1 MTDASTATPKT
12 NARPPRRQQL
22 DMADQLKQLQAG
34 PDAGTGATADAG
46 APAQQAREP
55 REPREPRESRGPRPP
70 RQNNQGGGNQRPQR
84 QQQPRRQGEGQPQGQ
99 QRQAQGQGQGRDQA
113 QAQPQRTPRK
123 VSPALER
130 LFELYPQLFGARFL
144 PLKLGVYEELLA
156 RHPEDFKA
164 EDLKIAMGQHARSTR
179 YLEAVAAGLARHDLD
194 GNALDPVAPEH
205 VHHAILELHRRRLQR
220 ANGEDLRPQ
229 LVARIAKAV
238 EASGLDREA
247 YAVLVRSRDENNN
260 AVVDE
265 ALAELAQQAA
275 KREALL
281 RAFEASGR
289 SEQEFADMYGMKH
302 GDVTRTLQRARK
314 DREAPAPA
322 STPAPEADA
331 TPAETQAVEATDATE
346 AQAAP
351 EQAPTAAAE
360 TPASPEAAATPEAA
374 TTPDTPAAN

>member
-34 PDAGTGATADAG
+34 PDADSGTSTSAET
-46 APAQQAREP
+46 PAQQP
-55 REPREPRESRGPRPP
+55 REPREPRQSRPP

-84 QQQPRRQGEGQPQGQ
+84 QQQQPRKQGAQG
-99 QRQAQGQGQGRDQA
+99 QAQGQA
-113 QAQPQRTPRK
+113 QAQPQRAPRK
-123 VSPALER
+123 VNPVLER
-130 LFELYPQLFGARFL
+130 LFELYPQLFGARFV

-302 GDVTRTLQRARK
+302 GDVTRTLQRARA
-314 DREAPAPA
+314 DREAPAAPA
-322 STPAPEADA
+322 ATPATTQAVDEAPEAPEAPEAD
-331 TPAETQAVEATDATE
+331 
-346 AQAAP
+346 
-351 EQAPTAAAE
+351 
-360 TPASPEAAATPEAA
+360 
-374 TTPDTPAAN
+374 

>member
-34 PDAGTGATADAG
+34 PDADSGTSTSAET
-46 APAQQAREP
+46 PAQQP
-55 REPREPRESRGPRPP
+55 RQSRPP
-70 RQNNQGGGNQRPQR
+70 RQNNQGAGNQGAANQRPQR
-84 QQQPRRQGEGQPQGQ
+84 QQQQQQQPRKQGAQG
-99 QRQAQGQGQGRDQA
+99 QAQGQGQA
-113 QAQPQRTPRK
+113 AAQPQRAPRK
-123 VSPALER
+123 VNPVLER
-130 LFELYPQLFGARFL
+130 LFELYPQLFGARFV

-302 GDVTRTLQRARK
+302 GEVTRTLQRARA
-314 DREAPAPA
+314 DREAPAAPA
-322 STPAPEADA
+322 VEAPEA
-331 TPAETQAVEATDATE
+331 P
-346 AQAAP
+346 AAP
-351 EQAPTAAAE
+351 AA
-360 TPASPEAAATPEAA
+360 
-374 TTPDTPAAN
+374 D

>member
-34 PDAGTGATADAG
+34 AGTDAGAD
-46 APAQQAREP
+46 APAQQQQQP
-55 REPREPRESRGPRPP
+55 RQASRPP
-70 RQNNQGGGNQRPQR
+70 RQKNTGRGPRAQQPQQQKAQAQ
-84 QQQPRRQGEGQPQGQ
+84 QQQP
-99 QRQAQGQGQGRDQA
+99 QRA
-113 QAQPQRTPRK
+113 PRK
-123 VSPALER
+123 VNPVLER
-130 LFELYPQLFGARFL
+130 LFELYPQLFGARFV
-144 PLKLGVYEELLA
+144 PLKLGVYEELIA

-205 VHHAILELHRRRLQR
+205 VHHAILELHRRRMLR
-220 ANGEDLRPQ
+220 NNGNAEELRPQ

-247 YAVLVRSRDENNN
+247 YAVLVRSRDANAN

-265 ALAELAQQAA
+265 ALAELAEQAA

-289 SEQEFADMYGMKH
+289 SEQEFADMYGMKP
-302 GDVTRTLQRARK
+302 GDVTRTLQRVRDDKKRA
-314 DREAPAPA
+314 EAAA
-322 STPAPEADA
+322 AAA
-331 TPAETQAVEATDATE
+331 AVAATE
-346 AQAAP
+346 VQAAP
-351 EQAPTAAAE
+351 EA
-360 TPASPEAAATPEAA
+360 EAAPAA
-374 TTPDTPAAN
+374 TDAPAAD

>member
-34 PDAGTGATADAG
+34 PDAGTGASAES
-46 APAQQAREP
+46 PAQPQQPRGP
-55 REPREPRESRGPRPP
+55 REPREPRQSRPP

-84 QQQPRRQGEGQPQGQ
+84 QQQQPRNQA
-99 QRQAQGQGQGRDQA
+99 AQGQG

-130 LFELYPQLFGARFL
+130 LFELYPQLFGARFV

-179 YLEAVAAGLARHDLD
+179 YLESVAAGLPRHDLD

-205 VHHAILELHRRRLQR
+205 VHHAILELHRRRSQR
-220 ANGEDLRPQ
+220 NNNGEDLRPQ

-302 GDVTRTLQRARK
+302 GDVTRTLQRARA
-314 DREAPAPA
+314 DRAAPVAA
-322 STPAPEADA
+322 KAPEAAPAA
-331 TPAETQAVEATDATE
+331 TQQAPA

-351 EQAPTAAAE
+351 EAQAAVEAAEKPAASQAPAAPTTPE
-360 TPASPEAAATPEAA
+360 TPAA
-374 TTPDTPAAN
+374 D

>member
-322 STPAPEADA
+322 APASTPAPEADE
-331 TPAETQAVEATDATE
+331 TPAETQAVEATTDATE
-346 AQAAP
+346 AQEAP

-360 TPASPEAAATPEAA
+360 TPASPEAAATPDA
-374 TTPDTPAAN
+374 PAAN

>member
-34 PDAGTGATADAG
+34 PDADSGTSTSAET
-46 APAQQAREP
+46 PAQQP
-55 REPREPRESRGPRPP
+55 RQSRPP
-70 RQNNQGGGNQRPQR
+70 RQNNQGAGNQRPQR
-84 QQQPRRQGEGQPQGQ
+84 QQQQPRKQGAQG
-99 QRQAQGQGQGRDQA
+99 QAQGQGQA
-113 QAQPQRTPRK
+113 AAQPQRAPRK
-123 VSPALER
+123 VNPVLER
-130 LFELYPQLFGARFL
+130 LFELYPQLFGARFV

-302 GDVTRTLQRARK
+302 GDVTRTLQRARA
-314 DREAPAPA
+314 DREAPAAPA
-322 STPAPEADA
+322 VEAPEAPEAD
-331 TPAETQAVEATDATE
+331 
-346 AQAAP
+346 
-351 EQAPTAAAE
+351 
-360 TPASPEAAATPEAA
+360 
-374 TTPDTPAAN
+374 